1 MACIFSNTWIS
12 IDKKVSVKLKILKH
26 SWIDTSIGVT
36 PKDSTLIKDI
46 FDEETKNVNANGD
59 YDDDHVRMSTSN
71 MKKMTRM
78 RKEKKRQNTKIL
90 MKKLTINNLN
100 NVMRRVH
107 QKMFIN
113 IIDLLYLLQVLLK
126 HLMILNSKNYYF

>member
-1 MACIFSNTWIS
+1 
-12 IDKKVSVKLKILKH
+12 VKLKILKH

-78 RKEKKRQNTKIL
+78 RKEKKRQNTK
-90 MKKLTINNLN
+90 K
-100 NVMRRVH
+100 
-107 QKMFIN
+107 
-113 IIDLLYLLQVLLK
+113 
-126 HLMILNSKNYYF
+126 S